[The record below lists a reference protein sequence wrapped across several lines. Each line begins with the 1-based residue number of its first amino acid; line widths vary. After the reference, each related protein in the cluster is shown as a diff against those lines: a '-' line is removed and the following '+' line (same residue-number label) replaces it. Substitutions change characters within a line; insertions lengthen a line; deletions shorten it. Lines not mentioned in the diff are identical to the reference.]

1 MIIPIIWPPDAGL
14 EHRERRRRGRALV
27 GVEVEH
33 QVAAQAAMAVC
44 EMDAC
49 RRELDEVAA
58 AIDGLQALAKAVGI
72 DSDGCVREAKRRA
85 EATRATYP
93 AAIESVR
100 DDVAAGRWAP

>member
-1 MIIPIIWPPDAGL
+1 MT
-14 EHRERRRRGRALV
+14 RE
-27 GVEVEH
+27 
-33 QVAAQAAMAVC
+33 
-44 EMDAC
+44 
-49 RRELDEVAA
+49 EVAA

>member
-1 MIIPIIWPPDAGL
+1 MT
-14 EHRERRRRGRALV
+14 REEAHAASELARLRRDIAL
-27 GVEVEH
+27 
-33 QVAAQAAMAVC
+33 VAAQAAMAVC